1 MMLNAV
7 REGAMT
13 MRNRL
18 TLGIAVVGTLLGLTQ
33 PAGAQDRSTL
43 LAVISGELR
52 SIDPVWT
59 TAVQTRY
66 HSFMVYD
73 TLFGID
79 ADQRIHP
86 QMVERVD
93 ISDDRLTYTFT
104 LRPGQK
110 FTDGAA
116 VTAED
121 VVVSW
126 NRWAERD
133 AAGQTTATFL
143 RSLEVVDANTFR
155 AVLKEPFGQLLFA
168 LAKPQAMPMF
178 VMPARVARGV
188 PGSEQVQDATGSG
201 PFRMLRDQWVA
212 GVRVVYE
219 RNPGYVPRA
228 EPASGIAGGKR
239 ALVDR
244 VEWVNLP
251 DPQTQVAALQ
261 RGEVDFVEQPQADLV
276 PLLRRARGVRLG
288 VLHSSSNQ
296 GTMRVNH
303 LNPPFDNPAARR
315 ALHNFI
321 LQPDMILAVTGSA
334 DLGVV
339 CGALL
344 LCGSPNGSEHGAEL
358 ITSRDP
364 AEVRIRRGA
373 EQLRAAGYDGRPI
386 VILHPTDQPVMHGST
401 LVLADAL
408 RRGGINVDLQS
419 MDWATLVSRRT
430 SKETGP
436 RGWHI
441 FLTTGGSIG
450 PANPAFHIQMSGGC
464 ERAFFGWPC
473 DARLEELRAAWV
485 RETDPAKAFAIA
497 EDIQRRGMEIT
508 VYIPYGQF
516 KGESAWRDNIEGM
529 LAIPETLVFWNVAK
543 K

>member
-1 MMLNAV
+1 MLNDM
-7 REGAMT
+7 RESTMT
-13 MRNRL
+13 RL
-18 TLGIAVVGTLLGLTQ
+18 SRLGRLLGLSMALLG
-33 PAGAQDRSTL
+33 AGGAMAQERSTL
-43 LAVISGELR
+43 RAVIAGELR

-79 ADQRIHP
+79 SEQRVQP
-86 QMVERVD
+86 QMVDRVQV
-93 ISDDRLTYTFT
+93 SDDRLTYTFT
-104 LRPGQK
+104 LRDGLK
-110 FTDGAA
+110 FTDGAPVA
-116 VTAED
+116 AED

-143 RSLEVVDANTFR
+143 QSLDVVDAKTFR

-188 PGSEQVQDATGSG
+188 SGNTQITDPTGSG
-201 PFRMLRDQWVA
+201 PFRMVREEWVA
-212 GVRVVYE
+212 GVKTVYE
-219 RNPGYVPRA
+219 RNRDYQPRS

-239 ALVDR
+239 VLVDR
-244 VEWVNLP
+244 VEWINLP
-251 DPQTQVAALQ
+251 DAQTQVAALQ
-261 RGEVDFVEQPQADLV
+261 RGEVDFIEQPQADLV
-276 PLLRRARGVRLG
+276 PMLRRARGVRVG
-288 VLHSSSNQ
+288 VLHSTGSQ
-296 GTMRVNH
+296 GTLRVNH
-303 LNPPFDNPAARR
+303 LHPPFDNPAARR

-321 LQPDMILAVTGSA
+321 LQPDMILAVTGDA
-334 DLGVV
+334 RLGQV

-358 ITSRDP
+358 IISPDP
-364 AEVRIRRGA
+364 AEARFRRGA

-386 VILHPTDQPVMHGST
+386 VILHPTDQPIMHGST

-419 MDWATLVSRRT
+419 MDWATLVTRRT
-430 SKETGP
+430 SKEVGP

-473 DARLEELRAAWV
+473 DERLEQLRAAWV
-485 RETDPAKAFAIA
+485 RETDPAKAFALA

-508 VYIPYGQF
+508 VYIPFGQF
-516 KGESAWRDNIEGM
+516 KSESAWREGVEGI
-529 LAIPETLVFWNVAK
+529 LSIPETLVFWNVTK
-543 K
+543 R

>member
-1 MMLNAV
+1 MTQTRGFV
-7 REGAMT
+7 RWLAGA
-13 MRNRL
+13 L
-18 TLGIAVVGTLLGLTQ
+18 ALASLAG
-33 PAGAQDRSTL
+33 PADAQDRATL
-43 LAVISGELR
+43 RAVISGELR

-79 ADQRIHP
+79 SEQRIHP
-86 QMVERVD
+86 QMVENVT

-110 FTDGAA
+110 FTDGAP

-143 RSLEVVDANTFR
+143 RSLEVVDASTFR

-188 PGSEQVQDATGSG
+188 PGTEQVQDATGSG

-219 RNPGYVPRA
+219 RNPGYVSRA

-239 ALVDR
+239 ALVER

-251 DPQTQVAALQ
+251 DTQTQVAALQ

-276 PLLRRARGVRLG
+276 PLLRRSRGVQVG
-288 VLHSSSNQ
+288 VLHNTGSQ

-321 LQPDMILAVTGSA
+321 LQPDMILAVTGDAS
-334 DLGVV
+334 LGRV

-344 LCGSPNGSEHGAEL
+344 ICGSPNGSEHGSEL

-386 VILHPTDQPVMHGST
+386 VILHPTDQPIMHGST

-419 MDWATLVSRRT
+419 MDWATLVTRRT
-430 SKETGP
+430 SKEAGP

-473 DARLEELRAAWV
+473 DTRLEELRAAWV
-485 RETDPAKAFAIA
+485 RETDPAKARAIV

-508 VYIPYGQF
+508 VYIPYGEFQAPA
-516 KGESAWRDNIEGM
+516 AWRDTVQGI
-529 LAIPETLVFWNVAK
+529 LSIPETLVFWNVAK
-543 K
+543 Q

>member
-1 MMLNAV
+1 MHL
-7 REGAMT
+7 RT
-13 MRNRL
+13 
-18 TLGIAVVGTLLGLTQ
+18 TLAAAAAAIGLLAGQATAQ
-33 PAGAQDRSTL
+33 PADRNTL
-43 LAVISGELR
+43 RVVISGELR

-79 ADQRIHP
+79 SEQRVQP
-86 QMVERVD
+86 QMVERVEV
-93 ISDDRLTYTFT
+93 SADRLTYTFT
-104 LRPGQK
+104 LRPGLR
-110 FTDGAA
+110 FTDGAP

-121 VVVSW
+121 VIVSW
-126 NRWAERD
+126 HRWAERD

-143 RSLEVVDANTFR
+143 SRLEAVDSTTFR

-188 PGSEQVQDATGSG
+188 PGTEQIADPIGSG
-201 PFRMLRDQWVA
+201 PFRMLREQWVA

-219 RNPGYVPRA
+219 RNRDYVPRA
-228 EPASGIAGGKR
+228 EPASGIAGAKR
-239 ALVDR
+239 AGVDR
-244 VEWVNLP
+244 VEWINLP

-261 RGEVDFVEQPQADLV
+261 RGEVDFVENPPADLAPV
-276 PLLRRARGVRLG
+276 LRRTRGVRMG
-288 VLHSSSNQ
+288 VLHTSSNQ
-296 GTMRVNH
+296 GTLRVNH
-303 LNPPFDNPAARR
+303 LNPPFDTPAARR

-321 LQPDMILAVTGSA
+321 LQPDMIMAVTGSPE
-334 DLGVV
+334 LGQV

-344 LCGSPNGSEHGAEL
+344 ICGSPNGSEHGAEL

-364 AEVRIRRGA
+364 PEARIRRGA

-386 VILHPTDQPVMHGST
+386 VILHPTDQPIMHAST

-408 RRGGINVDLQS
+408 RRGGVNVDLQS
-419 MDWATLVSRRT
+419 MDWATLVSRRN

-473 DARLEELRAAWV
+473 DERLEQLRAAWV
-485 RETDPAKAFAIA
+485 RETDPARAFAIA

-516 KGESAWRDNIEGM
+516 RGESAWRENIEGI
-529 LAIPETLVFWNVAK
+529 LSIPETLVFWNIAK
-543 K
+543 R

>member
-1 MMLNAV
+1 MRKMLLAAAASLACV
-7 REGAMT
+7 
-13 MRNRL
+13 
-18 TLGIAVVGTLLGLTQ
+18 LG
-33 PAGAQDRSTL
+33 AGAGQAQSVLR
-43 LAVISGELR
+43 AVINGELR

-66 HSFMVYD
+66 HAFMVYD

-79 ADQRIHP
+79 AEQKIHP
-86 QMVERVD
+86 QMVDRVE
-93 ISDDRLTYTFT
+93 ISDDKLTYTFT
-104 LRPGQK
+104 LRPGQT
-110 FTDGAA
+110 FTDGAP

-133 AAGQTTATFL
+133 AAGQVTATFL
-143 RSLEVVDANTFR
+143 SRLEVVDRNTFR

-188 PGSEQVQDATGSG
+188 PGSEQIADPLGGG
-201 PFRMLRDQWVA
+201 PFRMVREQWVA

-239 ALVDR
+239 VLVDR

-251 DPQTQVAALQ
+251 DAQTQVAALQ
-261 RGEVDFVEQPQADLV
+261 RGEVDFLEGPPADL
-276 PLLRRARGVRLG
+276 LATLRRARGVKVG
-288 VLHSSSNQ
+288 VLHNTGSQ

-303 LNPPFDNPAARR
+303 LNPPFDTPAARR

-321 LQPDMILAVTGSA
+321 LQPDMIMAVTG
-334 DLGVV
+334 DPNLGQV

-344 LCGSPNGSEHGAEL
+344 ICGSPNGSEHGSEL
-358 ITSRDP
+358 IISNDP
-364 AEVRIRRGA
+364 PEMRIRRGA

-419 MDWATLVSRRT
+419 MDWATLVTRRT
-430 SKETGP
+430 SKEAGP

-473 DARLEELRAAWV
+473 DERLEQLRAAWV
-485 RETDPAKAFAIA
+485 RETDPARAFAIA

-508 VYIPYGQF
+508 VYIPFGQY
-516 KGESAWRDNIEGM
+516 KSESAWRDNVDGI
-529 LAIPETLVFWNVAK
+529 LSIPETLVFWNVARR
-543 K
+543 

>member
-1 MMLNAV
+1 MRSHRLGRHILAGLV
-7 REGAMT
+7 LLLSGGA
-13 MRNRL
+13 
-18 TLGIAVVGTLLGLTQ
+18 AAQ
-33 PAGAQDRSTL
+33 PADRQVL
-43 LAVISGELR
+43 RAVIAGELR

-73 TLFGID
+73 TLFGLD
-79 ADQRIHP
+79 AEQRIQP
-86 QMVERVD
+86 QMVENVD
-93 ISDDRLTYTFT
+93 VSPDRLTYTFR
-104 LRPGQK
+104 LREGLRFHDGQP
-110 FTDGAA
+110 
-116 VTAED
+116 VTSED

-133 AAGQTTATFL
+133 AAGQVTATFL
-143 RSLEVVDANTFR
+143 AALEPVDARTFR
-155 AVLKEPFGQLLFA
+155 ATLREPFGQLLFA

-188 PGSEQVQDATGSG
+188 PGSEQIADPVGSG

-212 GVRVVYE
+212 GSRVVYA

-239 ALVDR
+239 VGVDR
-244 VEWVNLP
+244 VEWINLP
-251 DPQTQVAALQ
+251 DPATQAAALT
-261 RGEVDFVEQPQADLV
+261 RGEVDFVEQPPADLI
-276 PLLRRARGVRLG
+276 PQLRRTRGVRVG
-288 VLHSSSNQ
+288 VLHNSSNQ
-296 GTMRVNH
+296 GTLRVNH

-321 LQPDMILAVTGSA
+321 LQPDIIMAVTGDPA
-334 DLGVV
+334 LGRV

-358 ITSRDP
+358 LTSADP
-364 AEVRIRRGA
+364 AEQRIRRGA
-373 EQLRAAGYDGRPI
+373 EQMRAAGYDGRPI
-386 VILHPTDQPVMHGST
+386 VLLHPTDQPIQNAAT
-401 LVLADAL
+401 LVVADAL
-408 RRGGINVDLQS
+408 RRGGLNVDVQA
-419 MDWATLVSRRT
+419 MDWATLVSRRNAR
-430 SKETGP
+430 EPGP

-473 DARLEELRAAWV
+473 DTRIEELRARWV
-485 RETDPAKAFAIA
+485 RETDTARAFAIA

-508 VYIPYGQF
+508 VYLPYGQF
-516 KGESAWRDNIEGM
+516 QAPSAWRDGVEGI
-529 LAIPETLVFWNVAK
+529 LAIPETVVFWNVVK
-543 K
+543 R